1 MAYLTSAPRG
11 TKDILPEETPKWQY
25 LEKTLLETA
34 ELFGFREMRIP
45 TFEHTEL
52 FSRSV
57 GDTTDVVQK
66 EMYTFTDKGDRSVT
80 LRPEGTAG
88 VARAALEHGLL
99 GDALP
104 LKISYDITCF
114 RYEKPGSGRFRE
126 FHQFGVELYGAASP
140 AADSEVLALAYEC
153 LTVLGLQN
161 VVLELNSLG
170 CPECRKKY
178 TQALLAYFES
188 HRERLCATCLERL
201 EKNPL
206 RVLDCKNPEDQ
217 KIAAGAPSILDY
229 LCGDCQNHFQE
240 VQDRLTAA
248 EIPFRVEP
256 TIVRGLDY
264 YTRTVFEMVH
274 TAPSGERLVCGGGGR
289 YGGLIQELGGNP
301 TEGIGFAMGL
311 ERLLSTMV
319 AEGCDFPPLNTCDV
333 YIASMGAAAGVKA
346 FQLANLLRSEGFFAQ
361 SDLMGRSV
369 KAQMKYANKI
379 GAKYVI
385 VLGEDELQKGEA
397 LLKSMHSGKTAAIR
411 LDGSFSDT
419 VYEEIM
425 SSAYAEL
432 EEAADNLGLDIHG
445 GEPPLSRPT

>member
-88 VARAALEHGLL
+88 IARAALEHGLL

-104 LKISYDITCF
+104 LKISYNITCF
-114 RYEKPGSGRFRE
+114 RYEKPGSGRYRE
-126 FHQFGVELYGAASP
+126 FHQFGVELYGAPSP

-153 LTVLGLQN
+153 LQVLGIQN
-161 VVLELNSLG
+161 VTLEINSLG
-170 CPECRKKY
+170 CPECRKRY
-178 TQALLAYFES
+178 TQALLEYFDKYRGS
-188 HRERLCATCLERL
+188 LCSTCLERL
-201 EKNPL
+201 DRNPL
-206 RVLDCKNPEDQ
+206 RVLDCKSPEDK

-229 LCGDCQNHFQE
+229 LCDDCRAHFRE
-240 VQDRLTAA
+240 VQERLTAA
-248 EIPFRVEP
+248 QIPFRVEP

-274 TAPSGERLVCGGGGR
+274 TAPDGERLVCGGGGR
-289 YGGLIQELGGNP
+289 YGGLIEELGGNP

-311 ERLLSTMV
+311 ERLLSIMT
-319 AEGCDFPPLNTCDV
+319 AEGCDFPPEQTCDI

-385 VLGEDELQKGEA
+385 VLGDTELEKGEA
-397 LLKSMHSGKTAAIR
+397 LLKSMRTGETSPIK

-419 VYEEIM
+419 VYETVMEN
-425 SSAYAEL
+425 AYADL
-432 EEAADNLGLDIHG
+432 EEAAEELGL
-445 GEPPLSRPT
+445 PPQEHRH

>member
-88 VARAALEHGLL
+88 IARAALEHGLL

-104 LKISYDITCF
+104 LKISYNITCF
-114 RYEKPGSGRFRE
+114 RYEKPGSGRYRE
-126 FHQFGVELYGAASP
+126 FHQFGVELYGAPSP

-153 LTVLGLQN
+153 LQVLGIQN
-161 VVLELNSLG
+161 VTLEINSLG
-170 CPECRKKY
+170 CPECRKRY
-178 TQALLAYFES
+178 TQALLEYFDKYRGS
-188 HRERLCATCLERL
+188 LCSTCLERL
-201 EKNPL
+201 DRNPL
-206 RVLDCKNPEDQ
+206 RVLDCKSPEDK

-229 LCGDCQNHFQE
+229 LCDDCRAHFRE
-240 VQDRLTAA
+240 VQERLTAA
-248 EIPFRVEP
+248 QIPFRVEP

-274 TAPSGERLVCGGGGR
+274 TAPDGERLVCGGGGR
-289 YGGLIQELGGNP
+289 YGGLIEELGGNP

-311 ERLLSTMV
+311 ERLLSIMT
-319 AEGCDFPPLNTCDV
+319 AEGCDFPPEQSCDI

-385 VLGEDELQKGEA
+385 VLGDTELEKGEA
-397 LLKSMHSGKTAAIR
+397 LLKSMRTGETSPIK
-411 LDGSFSDT
+411 LDGGFSDT
-419 VYEEIM
+419 VYETVMEN
-425 SSAYAEL
+425 AYADL
-432 EEAADNLGLDIHG
+432 EEAAEELGL
-445 GEPPLSRPT
+445 PPQEHRH

>member
-11 TKDILPEETPKWQY
+11 TKDILPVETPKWQY

-34 ELFGFREMRIP
+34 GLFGFREIRIP

-88 VARAALEHGLL
+88 VARAVLEHGLL

-104 LKISYDITCF
+104 QKVSYNITCF
-114 RYEKPGSGRFRE
+114 RYEKPGSGRYRE
-126 FHQFGVELYGAASP
+126 FHQFGVELYGATSP

-153 LTVLGLQN
+153 FQVLGLSN
-161 VVLELNSLG
+161 VVLEINSLG
-170 CPECRKKY
+170 CPECRKQY
-178 TQALLAYFES
+178 VQALLNYFNQY
-188 HRERLCATCLERL
+188 RGQLCSTCLERL
-201 EKNPL
+201 DRNPL
-206 RVLDCKNPEDQ
+206 RVLDCKSPEDK

-229 LCGDCQNHFQE
+229 LCDDCQEHFRE
-240 VQDRLTAA
+240 VQARLTAA

-274 TAPSGERLVCGGGGR
+274 TAPDGERLVCGGGGR
-289 YGGLIQELGGNP
+289 YGGLIEELGGNP

-311 ERLLSTMV
+311 ERLLSTMI
-319 AEGCDFPPLNTCDV
+319 AEGCDFPPEQTCDV
-333 YIASMGAAAGVKA
+333 YIASMGEAAGVKA

-361 SDLMGRSV
+361 CDLMGRSV

-385 VLGEDELQKGEA
+385 VLGEDELAKGEA
-397 LLKSMHSGKTAAIR
+397 VLKSMHNGATVSIR
-411 LDGSFSDT
+411 LDSGFSDAI
-419 VYEEIM
+419 YEEIM
-425 SSAYAEL
+425 AHAYADL
-432 EEAADNLGLDIHG
+432 EEVAEDLGLNLH
-445 GEPPLSRPT
+445 

>member
-88 VARAALEHGLL
+88 IARAALEHGLL

-104 LKISYDITCF
+104 LKISYNITCF
-114 RYEKPGSGRFRE
+114 RYEKPGSGRYRE
-126 FHQFGVELYGAASP
+126 FHQFGVELYGAPSP
-140 AADSEVLALAYEC
+140 AADSEVLALAYEA
-153 LTVLGLQN
+153 LQVLGIQN
-161 VVLELNSLG
+161 VTLEINSLG
-170 CPECRKKY
+170 CPECRKRY
-178 TQALLAYFES
+178 TQALLEYFDKYRGS
-188 HRERLCATCLERL
+188 LCSTCLERL
-201 EKNPL
+201 DRNPL
-206 RVLDCKNPEDQ
+206 RVLDCKSPEDK

-229 LCGDCQNHFQE
+229 LCDDCRAHFRE
-240 VQDRLTAA
+240 VQERLTAA
-248 EIPFRVEP
+248 QIPFRVEP

-274 TAPSGERLVCGGGGR
+274 TAPDGERLVCGGGGR
-289 YGGLIQELGGNP
+289 YGGLIEELGGNP

-311 ERLLSTMV
+311 ERLLSIMT
-319 AEGCDFPPLNTCDV
+319 AEGCDFPPEQSCDI

-385 VLGEDELQKGEA
+385 VLGDTELEKGEA
-397 LLKSMHSGKTAAIR
+397 LLKSMRTGETSPIK

-419 VYEEIM
+419 VYETVMEN
-425 SSAYAEL
+425 AYADL
-432 EEAADNLGLDIHG
+432 EEAAEELGL
-445 GEPPLSRPT
+445 PPQEHRH

>member
-34 ELFGFREMRIP
+34 ELFGFREIRIP

-88 VARAALEHGLL
+88 IARAALEHGLL

-104 LKISYDITCF
+104 LKLSYNITCF
-114 RYEKPGSGRFRE
+114 RYEKPGSGRYRE
-126 FHQFGVELYGAASP
+126 FHQFGVELYGAPSP

-153 LTVLGLQN
+153 LQVLGLQN
-161 VVLELNSLG
+161 VVLEINSLG

-178 TQALLAYFES
+178 TQALLDYFGQY
-188 HRERLCATCLERL
+188 RGQLCSTCLERL
-201 EKNPL
+201 DRNPL
-206 RVLDCKNPEDQ
+206 RVLDCKSPEDK

-229 LCGDCQNHFQE
+229 LCDDCREHFRE
-240 VQDRLTAA
+240 VQERLTAA
-248 EIPFRVEP
+248 QIPFRVEP

-274 TAPSGERLVCGGGGR
+274 TAPDGERLVCGGGGR

-311 ERLLSTMV
+311 ERLLSIMT
-319 AEGCDFPPLNTCDV
+319 AEGCDFPPEQSCDIYLV
-333 YIASMGAAAGVKA
+333 SMGAAAGVKA

-385 VLGEDELQKGEA
+385 VLGDSELEAGEA
-397 LLKSMHSGKTAAIR
+397 QLKSMRTGEASAIK

-419 VYEEIM
+419 VYETVMEN
-425 SSAYAEL
+425 AYADL
-432 EEAADNLGLDIHG
+432 EEAAEELGL
-445 GEPPLSRPT
+445 PPQEHRH

>member
-1 MAYLTSAPRG
+1 MAYLTTAPRG
-11 TKDILPEETPKWQY
+11 TKDILPGETPKWQY

-34 ELFGFREMRIP
+34 ELFGFREIRIP

-52 FSRSV
+52 FTRSV

-66 EMYTFTDKGDRSVT
+66 EMYTFTDKGERSIT

-88 VARAALEHGLL
+88 VARAALENGLF

-104 LKISYDITCF
+104 LKVSYDITCF

-206 RVLDCKNPEDQ
+206 RVLD
-217 KIAAGAPSILDY
+217 
-229 LCGDCQNHFQE
+229 
-240 VQDRLTAA
+240 
-248 EIPFRVEP
+248 
-256 TIVRGLDY
+256 
-264 YTRTVFEMVH
+264 
-274 TAPSGERLVCGGGGR
+274 
-289 YGGLIQELGGNP
+289 
-301 TEGIGFAMGL
+301 
-311 ERLLSTMV
+311 
-319 AEGCDFPPLNTCDV
+319 
-333 YIASMGAAAGVKA
+333 
-346 FQLANLLRSEGFFAQ
+346 
-361 SDLMGRSV
+361 
-369 KAQMKYANKI
+369 
-379 GAKYVI
+379 
-385 VLGEDELQKGEA
+385 
-397 LLKSMHSGKTAAIR
+397 
-411 LDGSFSDT
+411 
-419 VYEEIM
+419 
-425 SSAYAEL
+425 
-432 EEAADNLGLDIHG
+432 
-445 GEPPLSRPT
+445 

>member
-1 MAYLTSAPRG
+1 MQIGGKTFDTGHRTYIMG
-11 TKDILPEETPKWQY
+11 ILNVTPDSFSDGGRFQDLDAALRHGEEMLQNGAD
-25 LEKTLLETA
+25 LLDVGGESTRP
-34 ELFGFREMRIP
+34 GYVRI
-45 TFEHTEL
+45 TEEEEIRRVVPVIRRL
-52 FSRSV
+52 KQEFDVPVSV
-57 GDTTDVVQK
+57 DTYKSQ
-66 EMYTFTDKGDRSVT
+66 
-80 LRPEGTAG
+80 
-88 VARAALEHGLL
+88 VARAALENGLL

-104 LKISYDITCF
+104 LKVSYDITCF

-274 TAPSGERLVCGGGGR
+274 TAPDGERLVCGGGGR
-289 YGGLIQELGGNP
+289 YGGLIQELGKD
-301 TEGIGFAMGL
+301 TIV
-311 ERLLSTMV
+311 LLSTHIVSDVEKTAGHMLMMC
-319 AEGCDFPPLNTCDV
+319 EGRIILNEPWDK
-333 YIASMGAAAGVKA
+333 GRGDLE
-346 FQLANLLRSEGFFAQ
+346 QLYMEEFG
-361 SDLMGRSV
+361 
-369 KAQMKYANKI
+369 
-379 GAKYVI
+379 
-385 VLGEDELQKGEA
+385 GEA
-397 LLKSMHSGKTAAIR
+397 
-411 LDGSFSDT
+411 
-419 VYEEIM
+419 E
-425 SSAYAEL
+425 
-432 EEAADNLGLDIHG
+432 
-445 GEPPLSRPT
+445 

>member
-1 MAYLTSAPRG
+1 MAYLTTAPRG
-11 TKDILPEETPKWQY
+11 TKDILPGETPKWQY

-34 ELFGFREMRIP
+34 ELFGFREIRIP

-52 FSRSV
+52 FTRSV

-66 EMYTFTDKGDRSVT
+66 EMYTFTDKGERSIT

-88 VARAALEHGLL
+88 GARAALENGLL

-104 LKISYDITCF
+104 LKVSYDITCF

-248 EIPFRVEP
+248 EIPFRAFYRCHSLAQVCFPPGLKRIGKEAFAFCRELREVRLAEGVAVE
-256 TIVRGLDY
+256 
-264 YTRTVFEMVH
+264 
-274 TAPSGERLVCGGGGR
+274 ERA
-289 YGGLIQELGGNP
+289 
-301 TEGIGFAMGL
+301 FAGCKSEAGANVESMPE
-311 ERLLSTMV
+311 ERAV
-319 AEGCDFPPLNTCDV
+319 AEERANGELALDESANVESVVAEERVKVEL
-333 YIASMGAAAGVKA
+333 ASEAGANGEHAFAACPVP
-346 FQLANLLRSEGFFAQ
+346 
-361 SDLMGRSV
+361 
-369 KAQMKYANKI
+369 
-379 GAKYVI
+379 
-385 VLGEDELQKGEA
+385 
-397 LLKSMHSGKTAAIR
+397 
-411 LDGSFSDT
+411 DGGTD
-419 VYEEIM
+419 
-425 SSAYAEL
+425 
-432 EEAADNLGLDIHG
+432 G
-445 GEPPLSRPT
+445 GSL

>member
-88 VARAALEHGLL
+88 IARAALEHGLL

-104 LKISYDITCF
+104 LKISYNITCF
-114 RYEKPGSGRFRE
+114 RYEKPGSGRYRE
-126 FHQFGVELYGAASP
+126 FHQFGVELYGAPSP
-140 AADSEVLALAYEC
+140 AADSEVLALAYEA
-153 LTVLGLQN
+153 LQVLGIQN
-161 VVLELNSLG
+161 VTLEINSLG
-170 CPECRKKY
+170 CPECRKRY
-178 TQALLAYFES
+178 TQALLEYFDKYRGS
-188 HRERLCATCLERL
+188 LCSTCLERL
-201 EKNPL
+201 DRNPL
-206 RVLDCKNPEDQ
+206 RVLDCKSPEDK

-229 LCGDCQNHFQE
+229 LCDDCRAHFRE
-240 VQDRLTAA
+240 VQERLTAA
-248 EIPFRVEP
+248 QIPFRVEP

-274 TAPSGERLVCGGGGR
+274 TAPDGERLVCGGGGR
-289 YGGLIQELGGNP
+289 YGGLIEELGGNP

-311 ERLLSTMV
+311 ERLLSIMT
-319 AEGCDFPPLNTCDV
+319 AEGCDFPPEQSCDI

-361 SDLMGRSV
+361 CDLMGRSV

-385 VLGEDELQKGEA
+385 VLGDTELEKGEA
-397 LLKSMHSGKTAAIR
+397 LLKSMRTGETSPIK

-419 VYEEIM
+419 VYETVMEN
-425 SSAYAEL
+425 AYADL
-432 EEAADNLGLDIHG
+432 EEAAEELGL
-445 GEPPLSRPT
+445 PPQEHRH